1 MEDHILTGSSI
12 RISGNNSIRPE
23 EFESDGLFQTRTNT
37 TENRPQNISE
47 TSRFQNNRPANIQTN
62 LPVIH
67 EHLPNQRGGD
77 NNDYQSFGEEG
88 IVRLNNNF
96 SIDCSNPFTHEN
108 RCIRYTSRGIG
119 GLSVLGALGGIGYLL
134 YLLLKPND
142 PTPPVINDVDCLNK
156 MDGQYDKLQP
166 DQLLIDPNCN
176 YATTSFFSDRGNYL
190 IEQTVNNYIKPSRDF
205 DKYTGRANSDEQ
217 YKIVETW
224 LNDSINKFKGWAKID
239 FVGDGPDTT
248 ISQDIS
254 TDNKYYTSC
263 STLKK
268 IMDKIIKNIENKKQQ
283 KLSPSEIK
291 VISDRYI
298 TSVVNKT
305 QLGKV
310 ERNFV
315 IRELQISKPKKQFI
329 SKKI

>member
-1 MEDHILTGSSI
+1 MNDISSKNSSTL
-12 RISGNNSIRPE
+12 SGNISLNQ
-23 EFESDGLFQTRTNT
+23 QTNQD
-37 TENRPQNISE
+37 NRQDN
-47 TSRFQNNRPANIQTN
+47 RQNNIQDN
-62 LPVIH
+62 R
-67 EHLPNQRGGD
+67 NQI
-77 NNDYQSFGEEG
+77 YFT
-88 IVRLNNNF
+88 NNNVI
-96 SIDCSNPFTHEN
+96 IDNQNYKARRNTRGEVGVVRNGLGQSLLEKQGGVVRNNQNSRCCNPFTHEN
-108 RCIRYTSRGIG
+108 LYIRYGSILSVIG
-119 GLSVLGALGGIGYLL
+119 GIVTACYFIF
-134 YLLLKPND
+134 KPKD
-142 PTPPVINDVDCLNK
+142 PTPPVIDDVGCLNK

-176 YATTSFFSDRGNYL
+176 HDTTSFFSDRGNYL

-205 DKYTGRANSDEQ
+205 DEYTGRTNSDGQ
-217 YKIVETW
+217 YKMVETW
-224 LNDSINKFKGWAKID
+224 LTAIINKFKAWAKID

-268 IMDKIIKNIENKKQQ
+268 IMDKVISNIENKKQQ

-329 SKKI
+329 TKKV